1 MLALNDD
8 DDAAAAAA
16 PLEARYEVQ
25 AGNQVFELKP
35 KGFSKATAA
44 EAFMNEWPFTG
55 RTPVFVGD
63 DLTDEPGLRFVERAG
78 GVSIAVGDRLT
89 GQWRLDDPREV
100 RRWLAAIIALDPARL
115 PSQGRS

>member
-1 MLALNDD
+1 M
-8 DDAAAAAA
+8 
-16 PLEARYEVQ
+16 Q

-44 EAFMNEWPFTG
+44 GAFMNEWPFAG

-100 RRWLAAIIALDPARL
+100 RRWLAAIIALDPAP
-115 PSQGRS
+115 PSQPRS